1 MKAPPFAYVRAQT
14 LGEVFEL
21 LETHG
26 AGAKLLA
33 GGQSLL
39 ATLNLRLSAPEL
51 LIDITRIPG
60 LSGIKVA
67 DGKEIKA
74 LPTQQ
79 KSAIV
84 GFAYAIA
91 SAQV

>member
-14 LGEVFEL
+14 LVEVFEL

-51 LIDITRIPG
+51 LIDITRISG
-60 LSGIKVA
+60 LSGIRIANGKVSI
-67 DGKEIKA
+67 GA
-74 LPTQQ
+74 LTTLWKKCYEGSF
-79 KSAIV
+79 KS
-84 GFAYAIA
+84 G
-91 SAQV
+91 